1 MTDSLVC
8 MCACVRHGIHA
19 HSVIESIPDSIRFL
33 LWIVCILYSGYGKLN
48 SRATQRVLNE
58 KLIYKSKDSCTLSTV
73 GAAKPRA
80 TRQVQHVLCHAVDL
94 VGAAKPRA
102 TQQVQHVLC
111 HAVDLVGAAKPR
123 AALRPLNKN

>member
-8 MCACVRHGIHA
+8 MCACVHHGIHA
-19 HSVIESIPDSIRFL
+19 HSVIESIPDSIGFL

-48 SRATQRVLNE
+48 TRATQRVLNK
-58 KLIYKSKDSCTLSTV
+58 KLIYKTKDSCTLSTV
-73 GAAKPRA
+73 GA
-80 TRQVQHVLCHAVDL
+80 TC
-94 VGAAKPRA
+94 

-123 AALRPLNKN
+123 AALRPLNKNSMN

>member
-58 KLIYKSKDSCTLSTV
+58 KLIYKSKAGDSCTLLT
-73 GAAKPRA
+73 
-80 TRQVQHVLCHAVDL
+80 

-111 HAVDLVGAAKPR
+111 HAVDLVGAAKPH
-123 AALRPLNKN
+123 AALRPLNKNSMN

>member
-33 LWIVCILYSGYGKLN
+33 LWIVCSGYGKLN

-58 KLIYKSKDSCTLSTV
+58 KLIYKSKDSCTLLTV
-73 GAAKPRA
+73 G
-80 TRQVQHVLCHAVDL
+80 T
-94 VGAAKPRA
+94 AKPRA

-123 AALRPLNKN
+123 AALRPLNKNSMN